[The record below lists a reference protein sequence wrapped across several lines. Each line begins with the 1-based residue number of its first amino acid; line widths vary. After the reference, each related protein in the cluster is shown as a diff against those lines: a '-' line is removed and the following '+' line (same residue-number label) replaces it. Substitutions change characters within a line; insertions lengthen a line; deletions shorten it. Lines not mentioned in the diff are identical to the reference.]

1 MAPANIKVT
10 LPDISEALRAR
21 LQRADE
27 AIADYDAMQ
36 HIIVLL
42 LERLGGSA
50 SFSLESLVTKRPK
63 TVVNHI
69 RDEVS
74 GAVTFSLGTK
84 EGGTLHA

>member
-1 MAPANIKVT
+1 MQIEVSA
-10 LPDISEALRAR
+10 ALRAR

-36 HIIVLL
+36 HMIVLL
-42 LERLGGSA
+42 LERCGGSA
-50 SFSLESLVTKRPK
+50 TFSLENLVTKRPQ

-69 RDEVS
+69 RDEDT

-84 EGGTLHA
+84 EATVAA